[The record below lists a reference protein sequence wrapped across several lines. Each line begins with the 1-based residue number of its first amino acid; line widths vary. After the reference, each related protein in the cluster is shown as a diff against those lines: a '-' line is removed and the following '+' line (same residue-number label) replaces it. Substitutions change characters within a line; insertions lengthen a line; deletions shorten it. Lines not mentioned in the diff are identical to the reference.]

1 MFVVCGNVFG
11 NDVGNGIGI
20 VLGNVSALW
29 VKYITLTNMKLR
41 RFSQK
46 PEYGI
51 VHIIQ
56 KRMAK
61 PIETKEKGTGEWSQP
76 LPQLPDRLE
85 YQMRQHIGLMHVF
98 HRRLTA

>member
-29 VKYITLTNMKLR
+29 VKYIIDEYLTRGDLKLR

-56 KRMAK
+56 KRMVK
-61 PIETKEKGTGEWSQP
+61 PIETKEKGTVGVVTTTP
-76 LPQLPDRLE
+76 PAP
-85 YQMRQHIGLMHVF
+85 
-98 HRRLTA
+98 

>member
-1 MFVVCGNVFG
+1 MFVVCDNVFG